1 MKRVTTAAIIGIA
14 IMVALALFVCML
26 PKAQDV
32 YCAECLF
39 AYWHRPVSTNE
50 VGEVIQP
57 DWSGPGVEDMVR
69 GLQEMRNNDFVIG
82 VVEAYRREHPG
93 ARFATSDLA
102 NVAASASLAVVGR
115 PIPVLR
121 LSMVAPS
128 AELANGMLDAY
139 FSCLRARDVS
149 SREGC
154 MAQAAQQVS
163 GSLEKMRRQANDL
176 LGRIES
182 LRARGEIVPDSLLSE
197 KVVVDGQVKRLE
209 DEMLKMRADGGEG
222 LCHIQFLRRHDAVRD
237 GSQQGGKDCHGKM
250 SH

>member
-1 MKRVTTAAIIGIA
+1 
-14 IMVALALFVCML
+14 
-26 PKAQDV
+26 
-32 YCAECLF
+32 
-39 AYWHRPVSTNE
+39 
-50 VGEVIQP
+50 
-57 DWSGPGVEDMVR
+57 
-69 GLQEMRNNDFVIG
+69 
-82 VVEAYRREHPG
+82 
-93 ARFATSDLA
+93 
-102 NVAASASLAVVGR
+102 
-115 PIPVLR
+115 
-121 LSMVAPS
+121 
-128 AELANGMLDAY
+128 
-139 FSCLRARDVS
+139 
-149 SREGC
+149 